1 MVLSQGSSVSPSA
14 PTTETPPAPGS
25 PAPSTRLSPRC
36 RSRNPHSRNPRQTRE
51 AALLLLLLLLLRD
64 TCDERS
70 RVSAPPRC
78 SPLLGDTT
86 TRTSHPGAGWE
97 QGGRQQAPPSTSLS
111 NPPQPHAQGS
121 VSAESGGC
129 RRWKTTWRQSP
140 GLGRWQEPP
149 HPMGGTQHPAS
160 PGVTPSGTPRDR
172 DHSPGDTRPQRHRL
186 PLCRRTWVLG
196 TRDAPW
202 GHHWCPCPPGQM
214 GYGGPGCSPPPFTSC
229 QLGQGGEA
237 LSALA
242 RVAISVISRGWGQGT
257 AARTSTGAAPLCPSR
272 TNAADRVMGAWP
284 RHRGGTA
291 GTCTAAT
298 RVSLITALRSTRT
311 SAGEWHR
318 EPSATR
324 CPVLWGTHGSVRHD
338 VPP

>member
-1 MVLSQGSSVSPSA
+1 
-14 PTTETPPAPGS
+14 
-25 PAPSTRLSPRC
+25 
-36 RSRNPHSRNPRQTRE
+36 
-51 AALLLLLLLLLRD
+51 
-64 TCDERS
+64 
-70 RVSAPPRC
+70 
-78 SPLLGDTT
+78 
-86 TRTSHPGAGWE
+86 
-97 QGGRQQAPPSTSLS
+97 
-111 NPPQPHAQGS
+111 
-121 VSAESGGC
+121 
-129 RRWKTTWRQSP
+129 
-140 GLGRWQEPP
+140 
-149 HPMGGTQHPAS
+149 MGGTQHPAS
-160 PGVTPSGTPRDR
+160 PGVTPPGTPRDR

-214 GYGGPGCSPPPFTSC
+214 GYGGPGCSPPLFTSC

-324 CPVLWGTHGSVRHD
+324 CPVLWGTHGSVGHD
-338 VPP
+338 VPPWEAAKIPGIRSSWAAGVQGDATGLTSRQPTLCHRGSAWCPLPTDGCREPGAVYPAAP